1 MRNERVKDILNL
13 AIRLQGALGGMTMD
27 DIIQALSEDR
37 KKPVS
42 RKTAERCRDTV
53 EWVFGPLEPVPSN
66 DRKNHW
72 RLRSGALSRLVT
84 INAEDLVT
92 LSKATEALEQHGLGG
107 LARGLDDVETKLRAA
122 QSSGN
127 LKRLDSDME
136 TLAQAE
142 GLAMRPGPRQ
152 PIGPKLLSLL
162 REAILTA
169 RRIEFSYHGRH
180 SGKRSRQR
188 IEPYGLL
195 YGTRPFLV
203 GKNSWN
209 EEPRL
214 WRIGNM
220 SEVRLTDEKFEQD
233 PNFDLQAFARRSFG
247 TFQEKPVQV
256 ELRFR
261 QDAAPDAATFQF
273 HPDQSIEQHED
284 GTLTVRFKAGGISEM
299 CWHLVTWGDS
309 VKVVKPARLR
319 RQLAQMCENLSV
331 HHRAG

>member
-13 AIRLQGALGGMTMD
+13 AIRLQGALAGMTMD
-27 DIIQALSEDR
+27 DIIRALSEER
-37 KKPVS
+37 EKPVS

-53 EWVFGPLEPVPSN
+53 EWVFGPLSPVPSN
-66 DRKNHW
+66 DRKNRW
-72 RLRSGALSRLVT
+72 RLRSGALSRLIS
-84 INAEDLVT
+84 INADDMVT
-92 LSKATEALEQHGLGG
+92 LSKAMEVLEQHGLDS
-107 LARGLDDVETKLRAA
+107 LARGLDGVETKFRAV

-127 LKRLDSDME
+127 LERLDADME
-136 TLAQAE
+136 FLAQVE

-152 PIGPKLLSLL
+152 PIEPALLSLL
-162 REAILTA
+162 REAILAA
-169 RRIEFSYHGRH
+169 RKIEFSYLGRQ

-188 IEPYGLL
+188 IEPCGLL

-209 EEPRL
+209 ADPRL

-220 SEVRLTDEKFEQD
+220 SEVNLTDEKFEHD

-256 ELRFR
+256 ELLFHE
-261 QDAAPDAATFQF
+261 DAAVDAATFLF

-309 VKVVKPARLR
+309 VQVVKPARLR
-319 RQLAQMCENLSV
+319 RHLTRMCEELAA
-331 HHRAG
+331 HHRD